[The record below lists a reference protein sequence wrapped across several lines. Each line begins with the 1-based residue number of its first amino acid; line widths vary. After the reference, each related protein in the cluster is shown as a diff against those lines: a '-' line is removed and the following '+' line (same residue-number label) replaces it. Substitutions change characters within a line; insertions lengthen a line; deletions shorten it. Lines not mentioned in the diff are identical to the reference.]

1 MSLTLLPAVDVRDG
15 KAVRLRQGE
24 SGSETDYGSPLEAAR
39 TWAEAGAEWIHL
51 VDLDAAFGTGN
62 NRAQLRE
69 IVHELGDKV
78 NIEMS
83 GGVRDDDSLSAA
95 LEAGAARVNI
105 GTAALENPE
114 WTASVI
120 KRYGDRVAIGLDVR
134 GHTLAARGWVKE
146 GGDLFETM
154 KFLDSVGCSRY
165 VVTDVAR
172 DGMMSGPNID
182 LLREVAERTDNHAVK
197 LGVFVDEALDFL
209 DSHGLPL
216 EAVAVSCGPGSYTGL
231 RIGVSMA
238 KGICYGRGVKLIAV
252 PTLDLMAVPVL
263 LGEHPEQE
271 DALIVPMLDARRME
285 VYAEV
290 LDRSLKVVRPI
301 QADIVDAETYKEYLD
316 GHHVYFFG
324 NGAAK
329 CMETINHPHAH
340 LVEGIE
346 PLAKNMAPL
355 AEKRFVEGKFED
367 VAYFVPFY
375 LKDFVAKMPKKLI

>member
-1 MSLTLLPAVDVRDG
+1 MRIFATYLRIYFLIMSCIL
-15 KAVRLRQGE
+15 
-24 SGSETDYGSPLEAAR
+24 
-39 TWAEAGAEWIHL
+39 
-51 VDLDAAFGTGN
+51 
-62 NRAQLRE
+62 
-69 IVHELGDKV
+69 
-78 NIEMS
+78 NIETS
-83 GGVRDDDSLSAA
+83 TDVCS
-95 LEAGAARVNI
+95 
-105 GTAALENPE
+105 
-114 WTASVI
+114 
-120 KRYGDRVAIGLDVR
+120 VAISDSGQVIFN
-134 GHTLAARGWVKE
+134 KE
-146 GGDLFETM
+146 DH
-154 KFLDSVGCSRY
+154 
-165 VVTDVAR
+165 
-172 DGMMSGPNID
+172 SGP
-182 LLREVAERTDNHAVK
+182 NHAVK
-197 LGVFVDEALDFL
+197 LGVYVDEALDFL

-252 PTLDLMAVPVL
+252 PTLELMAVPVL

-290 LDRSLKVVRPI
+290 LDRALRVVRPI
-301 QADIVDAETYKEYLD
+301 QADIVDADTYKEYLD
-316 GHHVYFFG
+316 QHPVYFFG

-329 CMETINHPHAH
+329 CMETINHPNAH